1 MEASQSEFDDI
12 KLVFNKVKSFFI
24 KNIFLG
30 IVFFIIVSTSTF
42 YFITKDN
49 RQKSSAFI
57 INSTIITPSEIK
69 YKIDRLYAQDDE
81 SFYRILN
88 LKDKN
93 VFISIKPKQ
102 INLNVTELW
111 LLSSES
117 LNHDDLFNAIID
129 SVIISDFHREMYSK
143 NIKSLENKKRNIEKS
158 IEEINQLTVTTN
170 TILALNQLFDKR
182 ESLDKEISNYQIVK
196 RIDSFEADYKI
207 TFRIDYKLAVLVSI
221 FLGFLLSIVLV
232 LIIKLF
238 KN

>member
-1 MEASQSEFDDI
+1 
-12 KLVFNKVKSFFI
+12 
-24 KNIFLG
+24 
-30 IVFFIIVSTSTF
+30 
-42 YFITKDN
+42 
-49 RQKSSAFI
+49 
-57 INSTIITPSEIK
+57 
-69 YKIDRLYAQDDE
+69 
-81 SFYRILN
+81 
-88 LKDKN
+88 
-93 VFISIKPKQ
+93 
-102 INLNVTELW
+102 
-111 LLSSES
+111 LSSES